1 MSCGNLQRRQ
11 KMKHLIIPDTQ
22 CKPGGKVEHLR
33 WAGQYA
39 AEKKPDVIV
48 HLGDHWDMPSLSTYD
63 TGKKSFEGRRY
74 TKDIYAGID
83 AMKVLL
89 DPIRTEQERLRR
101 HKKKQWNPR
110 MIFLL
115 GNHEYRIER
124 AIESDAKLEGL
135 IGFDDLQLDDMG
147 WEVYDFL
154 ETAVIDGI
162 CYSHYFVSGV
172 MGRPVTNAK
181 LLIQKKMMSCVMGHV
196 QDRDI
201 AYGRRADG
209 KSVTGLFAGIYY
221 QHDEE
226 YLNPQTNGS
235 WAGLWM
241 LNEVNDG
248 SFDELPVSIN
258 YLRSKYGEGQHKSE
272 SLQEREYRS
281 DRVYSR
287 PEV

>member
-1 MSCGNLQRRQ
+1 MESE
-11 KMKHLIIPDTQ
+11 KVKHLIIPDTQ
-22 CKPGGKVEHLR
+22 CKPGGRTEHLR
-33 WAGQYA
+33 WAGLYA

-83 AMKVLL
+83 AMEVFLQ
-89 DPIRTEQERLRR
+89 PIRSEQERLRR
-101 HKKKQWNPR
+101 NKKKQWNPR

-124 AIESDAKLEGL
+124 AIEADAKLEGL
-135 IGFDDLQLDDMG
+135 IGYMDLQLDEMG

-201 AYGRRADG
+201 AYGRKADG

-221 QHDEE
+221 LHDED

-241 LNEVNDG
+241 LNEVDNG

-258 YLRSKYGEGQHKSE
+258 YLRSKYGEGQHQSE

-281 DRVYSR
+281 NRVYSGS
-287 PEV
+287 EV